1 MRFTLSVLSAL
12 TVAMPVISSEL
23 LFPTT
28 VSFVTDWKDTTFSVV
43 NDNLSATDKV
53 RESVL
58 QPLDVVTFNQT
69 DQSASFTVERGV
81 WKSEYH
87 YKASPPSKA
96 IGRTY

>member
-1 MRFTLSVLSAL
+1 MKFTLSILSAL
-12 TVAMPVISSEL
+12 MVAMPVISSEL

-28 VSFVTDWKDTTFSVV
+28 VTFNTNWKDTIFSVIN
-43 NDNLSATDKV
+43 NDLSAVDKV

-58 QPLDVVTFNQT
+58 QPLDVLKFNHT
-69 DQSASFTVERGV
+69 GESASITVERGV
-81 WKSEYH
+81 WRSEYH